1 MAKSVKVDYRE
12 LEKFRQNLEKNLGES
27 EIEKNDSSNGRWNL
41 NWKKKPGPLREL
53 MNS

>member
-1 MAKSVKVDYRE
+1 MESGMKGQWVVLPASLRC
-12 LEKFRQNLEKNLGES
+12 LGES